1 MASFMSF
8 LTRRQADRTTS
19 MFGICVFMLKRSPQL
34 FRRNVLAASPG
45 ESKPKSCL
53 LACVKAARI
62 TNRPLPSV
70 RSHPR
75 EADGRTDSVRCF
87 SADCSRRLPSTL
99 LPMATARHFTLS
111 FPNSRAPNRPM
122 KPTTPQPNTFG
133 ELATT
138 PLLWL
143 ISFSLGPTTSGF
155 YWRKAVRSSSGCTMY
170 RRPPSRW
177 AVQAFYVKPS

>member
-53 LACVKAARI
+53 IACVKAARI

-75 EADGRTDSVRCF
+75 EADGQTVFTVSPRTVPG
-87 SADCSRRLPSTL
+87 RLPSTL

-138 PLLWL
+138 PLLRL
-143 ISFSLGPTTSGF
+143 ISFSLGLTTSGF